1 LVRPGRLPRVFGPVT
16 GVRARTLHAGS
27 LVYPADGSIAEAKS
41 VALRSTGC
49 AGRGSRDGTA
59 VLRSLS
65 LFSGLVKAQSVEL
78 AVQQDKTSSAS
89 SIKGLT
95 VDGRPV
101 TPKPARRIAIG
112 DWAYLVVLPPPSTS
126 PTLVGIPRLAARE
139 ILGGALAVHVLRA
152 HSGLPAGVVLL
163 VSFARLP
170 PTEVS
175 GRTVTRAAQRRH
187 RHGTTLGLGL
197 PLTVTPPLGLRHYVF
212 PVAGAA
218 EYIDTYG
225 AFRSDVP
232 GNWHHGD
239 DIFAPLGAPV
249 VAVASGSLNRVG
261 WERLGGWRLWVRDS
275 AGDEFY
281 YAHLSGYSPRALHT
295 RRVRAGEV
303 IGFVGNSGDAF
314 TTSPHVHFEIHP
326 RSLLRLGYDGAV
338 DPTTY
343 LNKWHHLASPV
354 LPKPVHPPFPAGP
367 IRKEALFI
375 WRELLAARHL
385 IPHAPPARERPHV
398 ALPGRNFALPNL
410 NVSSVTATPPPT
422 DNASRRSDSTRLL
435 VLLLAL
441 LGPVLLAGSILIR
454 HRNQR
459 PTGTVADL
467 DSIED

>member
-1 LVRPGRLPRVFGPVT
+1 
-16 GVRARTLHAGS
+16 
-27 LVYPADGSIAEAKS
+27 
-41 VALRSTGC
+41 
-49 AGRGSRDGTA
+49 
-59 VLRSLS
+59 
-65 LFSGLVKAQSVEL
+65 
-78 AVQQDKTSSAS
+78 
-89 SIKGLT
+89 
-95 VDGRPV
+95 
-101 TPKPARRIAIG
+101 
-112 DWAYLVVLPPPSTS
+112 
-126 PTLVGIPRLAARE
+126 
-139 ILGGALAVHVLRA
+139 
-152 HSGLPAGVVLL
+152 
-163 VSFARLP
+163 
-170 PTEVS
+170 
-175 GRTVTRAAQRRH
+175 
-187 RHGTTLGLGL
+187 
-197 PLTVTPPLGLRHYVF
+197 VTPPLGLRHYVF

-225 AFRSDVP
+225 AFRSDVA

-261 WERLGGWRLWVRDS
+261 WEGVGGWRLWVRDS

-281 YAHLSGYSPRALHT
+281 YAHLSGYSPLALHT
-295 RRVRAGEV
+295 RRVRAGDV

-314 TTSPHVHFEIHP
+314 TTSPHVHFEVHP
-326 RSLLRLGYDGAV
+326 RSLLRLGYNGAV
-338 DPTTY
+338 DPTRY
-343 LNKWHHLASPV
+343 LNEWRHLASPV

-367 IRKEALFI
+367 IRKEARFI

-385 IPHAPPARERPHV
+385 IPHAPPARERPLV
-398 ALPGRNFALPNL
+398 ALPGRNFAFPNL
-410 NVSSVTATPPPT
+410 NVSSVTAAPPPT